1 MMCMQRSYRHL
12 HHLSLINN
20 SIFFLNNSY
29 EKRKVQEMQTC
40 NKGAA
45 SGEETGSNLPAVP
58 TAMLRTTVH
67 TTVAA
72 AAGETTI
79 TKKKLRI
86 TFSSNLRKLQLPVAH
101 PYNSFFFPA

>member
-1 MMCMQRSYRHL
+1 
-12 HHLSLINN
+12 
-20 SIFFLNNSY
+20 
-29 EKRKVQEMQTC
+29 MQTC

-79 TKKKLRI
+79 TKKNCGSPLFLRTCATLLVPAPTSPLLI
-86 TFSSNLRKLQLPVAH
+86 
-101 PYNSFFFPA
+101 NSFFFGVCIHLNAEVVSIWIFILVVSYGKVDLYGF